1 MNAKIKKLWPQET
14 VPGSIDNEMK
24 LWTDIRN
31 DEKQAL
37 AKLFCRYYEYLYNY
51 GYKIVH
57 SEEFIKDCIQDL
69 FFTIWK
75 SRKTINSAD
84 SVKSYLFISMRR
96 TIFRKLRKQ
105 KARQIRNKKYLDVS
119 FDDMF
124 NIEEMMIHLETRNE
138 HEKKL
143 IIAFDSL
150 GKKQKEAI
158 YLKFYE
164 GFSSN
169 EIAAIMGIKRQSVYN
184 HISEGVQKLKEFI
197 A

>member
-1 MNAKIKKLWPQET
+1 MTAKIKKLWPQEQ
-14 VPGSIDNEMK
+14 VSGGIDYETK

-37 AKLFCRYYEYLYNY
+37 ATLFRKYYDYLYNY
-51 GYKIVH
+51 GYKIVPD
-57 SEEFIKDCIQDL
+57 EQFIKDCIQDL
-69 FFTIWK
+69 FLSIWK

-84 SVKSYLFISMRR
+84 SVKSYLFISLRR

-105 KARQIRNKKYLDVS
+105 KARKIRNKRYLDVS
-119 FDDMF
+119 FEDMF
-124 NIEEMMIHLETRNE
+124 NIEEMMIHLETQNE
-138 HEKKL
+138 HQKKL
-143 IIAFDSL
+143 IIAIDSL

-169 EIAAIMGIKRQSVYN
+169 EIATIMGIKRQSVYN

>member
-1 MNAKIKKLWPQET
+1 MNAKIKKLWPQEQ
-14 VPGSIDNEMK
+14 VSGSIDYETK
-24 LWTDIRN
+24 LWADIRN

-37 AKLFCRYYEYLYNY
+37 AKLFCKYYEYLYNY
-51 GYKIVH
+51 GYKIVPG
-57 SEEFIKDCIQDL
+57 EEFIKDCIQDL
-69 FFTIWK
+69 FLTIWK

-105 KARQIRNKKYLDVS
+105 KARKIRNKKYLDVS
-119 FDDMF
+119 FEDLF
-124 NIEEMMIHLETRNE
+124 NMEDLMIHLETQNE
-138 HEKKL
+138 HKKKL
-143 IIAFDSL
+143 IVAIDSL

-197 A
+197 V